1 MKIRMKLVENEPA
14 MMIELSAVTM
24 IGKKFS
30 SLQRMLLGKL
40 GASSYTDE
48 VIPMNMGQES
58 RFERWTARRSLA
70 NISHVALVSEVR
82 ALGFDVE
89 IG

>member
-1 MKIRMKLVENEPA
+1 MKIRMKLVENEPST
-14 MMIELSAVTM
+14 MIELSAGTM

-30 SLQRMLLGKL
+30 SLQRMLLDRL
-40 GASSYTDE
+40 GTSSYSDE
-48 VIPMNMGQES
+48 VIPENMGREAH
-58 RFERWTARRSLA
+58 FERWTTRRSLA
-70 NISHVALVSEVR
+70 NISHVALVAEVR